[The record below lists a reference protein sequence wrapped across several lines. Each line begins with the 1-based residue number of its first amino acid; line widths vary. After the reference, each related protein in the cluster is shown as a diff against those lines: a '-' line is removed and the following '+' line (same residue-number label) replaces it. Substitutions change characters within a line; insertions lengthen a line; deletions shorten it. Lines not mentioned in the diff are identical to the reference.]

1 MSPNLRQDAAHGD
14 PYACLALAYFYQ
26 TGKEMAQD
34 INQSLEW
41 YERAAKLGCARAH
54 WECQGPLGAGAD
66 VWQRRVRGAGQ
77 RPLHEAP
84 VRGRR
89 PREA

>member
-41 YERAAKLGCARAH
+41 YERAAKLGCARAQCTAAAST
-54 WECQGPLGAGAD
+54 WS
-66 VWQRRVRGAGQ
+66 RTTTTT
-77 RPLHEAP
+77 
-84 VRGRR
+84 
-89 PREA
+89 